1 MITVAGDFF
10 DGRQSRRVQAEL
22 RATSAFVSVWADGRE
37 LMPPRAWETVE
48 VSSRLGDTPRFLRF
62 SDGAKFETH
71 DNAAIDALLRGRGE
85 RGWLHHLESRLR
97 YVVLGIVV
105 VIAFAWGLMQYGI
118 PAFAEHAAFALP
130 AEVSQQLDREVL
142 KVLDAHLLEP
152 STLSDAE
159 RQRLAARFAAVV
171 SEVDPRYQVRVVFRS
186 AADSIGANALALPSG
201 TIVFTDEL
209 VRLAAGDDEL
219 VAVLAHEIGHVVRRH
234 GLRQVIQGSL
244 MSAAVVLIV
253 GDVSSVSS
261 MVTALPVMLT
271 ELGYSRDFEREAD
284 AHAVTTLQRH
294 GIGVEPFAAVL
305 ARLEGQR
312 HCRDGTHD
320 CPAPGDDSRW
330 QSYLSTHPPTAER
343 LRWMRAL
350 TDA

>member
-1 MITVAGDFF
+1 MTSIAGDFF
-10 DGRQSRRVQAEL
+10 DGRQSRRVAAEL

-37 LMPPRAWETVE
+37 LVPPHAWESVE

-62 SDGAKFETH
+62 ADGAKFETR
-71 DNAAIDALLRGRGE
+71 DNAAIDAVLRGRGE

-97 YVVLGIVV
+97 YVALGVVV
-105 VIAFAWGLMQYGI
+105 VIAFAWGLMHYGI

-130 AEVSQQLDREVL
+130 AAASQQLDREVL

-159 RQRLAARFAAVV
+159 RQRLGARFASVV
-171 SEVDPRYQVRVVFRS
+171 SEVDPRYRVRVVFRS
-186 AADSIGANALALPSG
+186 ATDSIGANALALPSG

-209 VRLAAGDDEL
+209 VRLAAGDEEL

-244 MSAAVVLIV
+244 LSVAAVLII

-284 AHAVTTLQRH
+284 AHAVATLQRH

-305 ARLEGQR
+305 TRLEDQR
-312 HCRDGTHD
+312 HCRDGAQG
-320 CPAPGDDSRW
+320 CPAPDDDTRW

-350 TDA
+350 ADA